1 MPQMLLPMFPAGA
14 IHINNLL
21 AFVRQDE
28 RITYFNGMMPVFSH
42 DEQDIPTFRMI
53 TAQFIAGGNARGVDV
68 ARAFGVPVL
77 SVKRAVKRYHEQG
90 VKGFYAPRGTRGPAV
105 LTAVVMKQAQDFL
118 DEGLTTAQVA
128 ARLKIKADT
137 LSKAV
142 RAGRLHAPSSK
153 PKPAVVLTNKSERS
167 LLDSEAPMG
176 MGASNIDA
184 RVAASMGG
192 LTAVLPQFQAV
203 VDVPCGGVLFALPV
217 LLALGLIE
225 DSEQFSMP
233 QGYYGVDSLL
243 MLLAFMALAGKK
255 SVESLRDCA
264 PGEWGKLLGLDRIPE
279 VRTLRAKIHLLAA
292 DGQPERWSAGLCRR
306 WMEAAPEQAGILY
319 VDGHVRIYHGQQT
332 RLPRHYVAR
341 QRLCLRATTD
351 YWVNAMDGQ
360 PFFRVNQAIDPGLI
374 KVIEGEIVPRLEHD
388 VPAQHSAESLA
399 AQPLLHRF
407 TLVFDREGYSPKF
420 VKRMKARRIACLC
433 YHKYPGEDWSAEEF
447 IEQTVKLQSGER
459 VQMKLAERGTYLSGV
474 VWLREIRKLT
484 DSGHQTAL
492 LSTDYVSDLKPTA
505 AAMFARWSQEN
516 FFRYARERFALDQLA
531 DYRTEDIPDP
541 VKAVNPARRELD
553 RQIYSVTTKLKR
565 VLAKF
570 GAFNLEETSKP
581 KEIDLV
587 LARKAAA
594 QAEIDLLQNE
604 LKTLKKQRKETASH
618 MLFEELPEEQRFRQ
632 LSTHSQQLLDTIK
645 MIAYRSETAMANTLC
660 EKNLVRHD
668 KARSL
673 LQALFMTEADL
684 LPDEQAGTLT
694 VRLHHMANSTSDQAI
709 RKLCDELNATETLFP
724 RTRLRLILKLGA
736 SQNPGDQVF

>member
-1 MPQMLLPMFPAGA
+1 
-14 IHINNLL
+14 
-21 AFVRQDE
+21 
-28 RITYFNGMMPVFSH
+28 
-42 DEQDIPTFRMI
+42 
-53 TAQFIAGGNARGVDV
+53 
-68 ARAFGVPVL
+68 
-77 SVKRAVKRYHEQG
+77 
-90 VKGFYAPRGTRGPAV
+90 
-105 LTAVVMKQAQDFL
+105 
-118 DEGLTTAQVA
+118 
-128 ARLKIKADT
+128 
-137 LSKAV
+137 
-142 RAGRLHAPSSK
+142 
-153 PKPAVVLTNKSERS
+153 
-167 LLDSEAPMG
+167 
-176 MGASNIDA
+176 
-184 RVAASMGG
+184 
-192 LTAVLPQFQAV
+192 
-203 VDVPCGGVLFALPV
+203 
-217 LLALGLIE
+217 
-225 DSEQFSMP
+225 
-233 QGYYGVDSLL
+233 
-243 MLLAFMALAGKK
+243 
-255 SVESLRDCA
+255 
-264 PGEWGKLLGLDRIPE
+264 
-279 VRTLRAKIHLLAA
+279 
-292 DGQPERWSAGLCRR
+292 
-306 WMEAAPEQAGILY
+306 
-319 VDGHVRIYHGQQT
+319 
-332 RLPRHYVAR
+332 VAR

-604 LKTLKKQRKETASH
+604 LKTLKKRVLSAMLREIPALAWYLGRPVTTVRKAYQCQRLYLQPPRHWPKPPRRLPSGGAPAAAVLAFRRSCGRKRPNSPSGTASPR
-618 MLFEELPEEQRFRQ
+618 LP
-632 LSTHSQQLLDTIK
+632 S
-645 MIAYRSETAMANTLC
+645 
-660 EKNLVRHD
+660 
-668 KARSL
+668 
-673 LQALFMTEADL
+673 
-684 LPDEQAGTLT
+684 P
-694 VRLHHMANSTSDQAI
+694 
-709 RKLCDELNATETLFP
+709 
-724 RTRLRLILKLGA
+724 
-736 SQNPGDQVF
+736 